1 MLDKPIQKNQ
11 PKNTNLCEHPYTH
24 STLDK
29 LYVIIWNDF
38 FLYISDP
45 KKAKTYFDDSYEI
58 HLNQVL
64 INSNKQY
71 WYNI

>member
-1 MLDKPIQKNQ
+1 MI
-11 PKNTNLCEHPYTH
+11 
-24 STLDK
+24 
-29 LYVIIWNDF
+29 F

-64 INSNKQY
+64 INSNKQ
-71 WYNI
+71 